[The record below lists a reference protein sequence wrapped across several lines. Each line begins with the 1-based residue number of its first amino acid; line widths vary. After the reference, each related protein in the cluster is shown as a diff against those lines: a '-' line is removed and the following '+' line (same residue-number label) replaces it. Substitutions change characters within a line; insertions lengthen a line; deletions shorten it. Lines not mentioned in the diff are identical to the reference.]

1 MGSPIVH
8 FEILGSDG
16 DRLAAFYRALFDWKV
31 RPVEQGGGYTMVD
44 TGATAAPATGG
55 IGGFPGAPSHVTF
68 YVGVDDVAA
77 ALARARDLGATVVM
91 EPREVTPGIETALF
105 ADPEGHTIGLMRRA
119 YSNIERGSVK
129 SG

>member
-8 FEILGSDG
+8 FEILGEDG
-16 DRLAAFYRALFDWKV
+16 ERLAAFYRALFDWTIT
-31 RPVEQGGGYTMVD
+31 PVEEGGYAMVD
-44 TGATAAPATGG
+44 AGSTGAVSGG

-91 EPREVTPGIETALF
+91 EPREVAAGIETALF
-105 ADPEGHTIGLMRRA
+105 ADPEGHTIGLMRR
-119 YSNIERGSVK
+119 G
-129 SG
+129 

>member
-8 FEILGSDG
+8 FEILGDDG
-16 DRLAAFYRALFDWKV
+16 ERLAAFYRALFDWDIAA
-31 RPVEQGGGYTMVD
+31 VEEGGGYAMFD
-44 TGATAAPATGG
+44 TSSAGAVSGG

-91 EPREVTPGIETALF
+91 EPREPTPGLVTALF
-105 ADPEGHTIGLMRRA
+105 ADPEGHTIGLMRR
-119 YSNIERGSVK
+119 G
-129 SG
+129 